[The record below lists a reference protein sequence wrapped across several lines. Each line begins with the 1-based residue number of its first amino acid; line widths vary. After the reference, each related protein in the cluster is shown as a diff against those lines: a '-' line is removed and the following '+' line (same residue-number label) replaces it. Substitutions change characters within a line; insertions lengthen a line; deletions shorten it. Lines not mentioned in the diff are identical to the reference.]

1 MSIDRFQSIR
11 MTKHHVI
18 AISATFESLDTNLTV
33 KSGTDRIA
41 LQHLQIYSFM
51 HTTTTGTIFRGDPC
65 HRINGDRIDKGG
77 TVYRKRIRKIDLRSS
92 PKRIN
97 PTVLPI
103 GPVQFISGK
112 HQVLLFFHF
121 DLTEG
126 RKFLQFHILPDINTV
141 CHQFGNTLIH
151 LFNMN
156 DLLRSSFIFFYLSF
170 NS

>member
-112 HQVLLFFHF
+112 H
-121 DLTEG
+121 
-126 RKFLQFHILPDINTV
+126 
-141 CHQFGNTLIH
+141 
-151 LFNMN
+151 
-156 DLLRSSFIFFYLSF
+156 
-170 NS
+170 